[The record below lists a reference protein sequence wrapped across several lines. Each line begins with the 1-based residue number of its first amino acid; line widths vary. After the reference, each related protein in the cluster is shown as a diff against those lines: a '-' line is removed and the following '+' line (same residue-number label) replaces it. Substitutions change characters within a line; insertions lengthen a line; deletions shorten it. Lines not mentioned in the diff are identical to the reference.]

1 MINTEKLEHISKID
15 QLSIPLYQS
24 SISAGFPS
32 PAEDY
37 IDHQIS
43 LDKNLI
49 KNHAAT
55 FILKV
60 EGNSMIDA
68 NIFSGDYIIIDQSI
82 DPQPGDIVLAIVEDE
97 FTIKRL
103 CKENNNLVLRAESSS
118 FKIFN
123 NFKIENFELRGVV
136 TYSIHS
142 HYKKHP
148 LKPKMLSDENPI
160 K

>member
-103 CKENNNLVLRAESSS
+103 CKENNNL
-118 FKIFN
+118 
-123 NFKIENFELRGVV
+123 
-136 TYSIHS
+136 
-142 HYKKHP
+142 
-148 LKPKMLSDENPI
+148 
-160 K
+160 